1 MEREPWVSF
10 KDACYR
16 LNISRRTIDRLVD
29 AGILIRVYDSIR
41 AKGLTIDSV
50 ANYEVGIAYKNQ
62 RDRGLTETLSW
73 SSKDQSPLHHAL
85 VTGHY
90 RSRSCSASSDSGPQA
105 GGSHQDRVAHVRN
118 MRADG
123 GLRQSRATIS
133 HRVA

>member
-50 ANYEVGIAYKNQ
+50 ANYEVGISYKNQ
-62 RDRGLTETLSW
+62 RDRGLTESLPW
-73 SSKDQSPLHHAL
+73 SSKDQSPLHYAL
-85 VTGHY
+85 VTGRY
-90 RSRSCSASSDSGPQA
+90 PCAASGRGPQEGSSHSSA
-105 GGSHQDRVAHVRN
+105 VSTLRDVPVGGGRSERGRD
-118 MRADG
+118 MR
-123 GLRQSRATIS
+123 